1 VTQALRQVLFMIG
14 MMVTV
19 LAVTMLAPAVVDF
32 ASGQHESA
40 TAFILSSIIGV
51 FVGGAVTLSTRGPV
65 GDMPARGAFV
75 LIVGAWLGLALC
87 AALPLRLSG
96 QGLDWTDAIFESIS
110 GLTTTGATVITGL
123 DMRPPGLLLWRAILQ
138 WIGGIGII
146 VTAMAFWPMLGIGGM
161 QLFQLETGDTSE
173 KVLPRATQIAAGIA
187 AIYLALTIV
196 CFLAYVGTGMAWL
209 PALCHSMSTVSTGG
223 FSTSDNS
230 MGEYVHLG
238 SDMIT
243 VVFMILASLPFGL
256 FLLASRGKFSGL
268 YKDSQVRGFLL
279 VVAVATLGLTA
290 LIMAQDLPAGDVAA
304 WRHASFNAISIIT
317 GTGFATTDYGQW
329 GPLAQAGF
337 FVFMFIGGCAG
348 STTCSVKIFRYQ
360 IAGTAM
366 RRYLARLLRPNA
378 IIPMHYN
385 GRPVSESIL
394 HSVLGF
400 FFVFFAVYAASAS
413 ILSAMGLDL
422 VTALS
427 GAAATLTNV
436 GPGLGSIIGPAGTF
450 EPLSDPVKWVLTANM
465 FIGRLEVLA
474 VLILLSPRFWRP

>member
-1 VTQALRQVLFMIG
+1 
-14 MMVTV
+14 
-19 LAVTMLAPAVVDF
+19 
-32 ASGQHESA
+32 
-40 TAFILSSIIGV
+40 
-51 FVGGAVTLSTRGPV
+51 
-65 GDMPARGAFV
+65 
-75 LIVGAWLGLALC
+75 
-87 AALPLRLSG
+87 
-96 QGLDWTDAIFESIS
+96 
-110 GLTTTGATVITGL
+110 
-123 DMRPPGLLLWRAILQ
+123 
-138 WIGGIGII
+138 
-146 VTAMAFWPMLGIGGM
+146 
-161 QLFQLETGDTSE
+161 
-173 KVLPRATQIAAGIA
+173 
-187 AIYLALTIV
+187 
-196 CFLAYVGTGMAWL
+196 
-209 PALCHSMSTVSTGG
+209 
-223 FSTSDNS
+223 

>member
-1 VTQALRQVLFMIG
+1 
-14 MMVTV
+14 
-19 LAVTMLAPAVVDF
+19 
-32 ASGQHESA
+32 
-40 TAFILSSIIGV
+40 
-51 FVGGAVTLSTRGPV
+51 
-65 GDMPARGAFV
+65 
-75 LIVGAWLGLALC
+75 
-87 AALPLRLSG
+87 
-96 QGLDWTDAIFESIS
+96 
-110 GLTTTGATVITGL
+110 VITGL

-337 FVFMFIGGCAG
+337 FVFMFIDH
-348 STTCSVKIFRYQ
+348 
-360 IAGTAM
+360 
-366 RRYLARLLRPNA
+366 LLRK
-378 IIPMHYN
+378 
-385 GRPVSESIL
+385 
-394 HSVLGF
+394 
-400 FFVFFAVYAASAS
+400 
-413 ILSAMGLDL
+413 DL
-422 VTALS
+422 PLPDRRHRHA
-427 GAAATLTNV
+427 
-436 GPGLGSIIGPAGTF
+436 
-450 EPLSDPVKWVLTANM
+450 PLS
-465 FIGRLEVLA
+465 R
-474 VLILLSPRFWRP
+474 SPAETERHHPDAL

>member
-1 VTQALRQVLFMIG
+1 MTQALRQVLFMIG

-317 GTGFATTDYGQW
+317 GTG
-329 GPLAQAGF
+329 
-337 FVFMFIGGCAG
+337 C
-348 STTCSVKIFRYQ
+348 
-360 IAGTAM
+360 
-366 RRYLARLLRPNA
+366 
-378 IIPMHYN
+378 
-385 GRPVSESIL
+385 
-394 HSVLGF
+394 
-400 FFVFFAVYAASAS
+400 
-413 ILSAMGLDL
+413 
-422 VTALS
+422 
-427 GAAATLTNV
+427 
-436 GPGLGSIIGPAGTF
+436 
-450 EPLSDPVKWVLTANM
+450 
-465 FIGRLEVLA
+465 
-474 VLILLSPRFWRP
+474 